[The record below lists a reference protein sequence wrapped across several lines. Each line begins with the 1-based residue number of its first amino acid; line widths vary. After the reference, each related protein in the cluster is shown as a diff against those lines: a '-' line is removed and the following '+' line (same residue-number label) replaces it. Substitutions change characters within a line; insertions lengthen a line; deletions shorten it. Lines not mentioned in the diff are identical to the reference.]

1 MGTKLASLLLLTL
14 LPVDVTAQSLEQ
26 RVTEVGTGTVH
37 LSFAAR
43 PGVCGEGGQNFSQ
56 GRSDGDW
63 EADCEAQPVRAAL
76 EVRNHRV
83 KAIRSYVGGRWKP
96 RSSALDLGTVGSRE
110 AAAYFLSLAAQPRIS
125 GDPVLPAALA
135 DSATVW
141 PALLRLARLPDIPM
155 QSRRSA
161 VFWLSQAAGA
171 AAGRALDSIAT
182 APEGEREIRKEAVF
196 ALSQRSSEE
205 AVPALIRIAK
215 KNPDPEIRRTALFWL
230 GQSEDPRA
238 LALFE
243 EILR

>member
-1 MGTKLASLLLLTL
+1 MGTKLAHLILLSL
-14 LPVDVTAQSLEQ
+14 LPVGLTAQSLEQ
-26 RVTEVGTGTVH
+26 RVTGAGSGTVH

-43 PGVCGEGGQNFSQ
+43 PGVCGEGGPSFGQ
-56 GRSDGDW
+56 GRNNGGW

-83 KAIRSYVGGRWKP
+83 TGVRAYVGGHWKA
-96 RSSALDLGTVGSRE
+96 RSAAVDLGTVGARE
-110 AAAYFLSLAAQPRIS
+110 AAAYFLSLAEQSRIA

-135 DSATVW
+135 DSATTW
-141 PALLRLARLPDIPM
+141 PALLRLARLPDVPL
-155 QSRRSA
+155 QNRRSA

-171 AAGRALDSIAT
+171 AAGRALDSIAS

-196 ALSQRSSEE
+196 ALSQRSADE
-205 AVPALIRIAK
+205 AVPALIQIAK
-215 KNPDPEIRRTALFWL
+215 RNPDPEVRRTALFWL